1 MKYLEKRSLDECC
14 PFCGDKLQ
22 VTKHLNEYIKF
33 LDKTLSFYQF
43 RCASEN
49 HVLSDYVSLYLT
61 TTFYRRI
68 TCTTHPDSLQL
79 HLDFTKQVSEIAME
93 VGLRIHSTPV
103 RFNYLLE
110 DCNDLDKLLEKLEVF
125 QAFS

>member
-1 MKYLEKRSLDECC
+1 
-14 PFCGDKLQ
+14 
-22 VTKHLNEYIKF
+22 
-33 LDKTLSFYQF
+33 
-43 RCASEN
+43 
-49 HVLSDYVSLYLT
+49 
-61 TTFYRRI
+61 
-68 TCTTHPDSLQL
+68 
-79 HLDFTKQVSEIAME
+79 ME